1 MPHQFVC
8 RKKIPALITRPLRLI
23 CSTIFWAILVSVSAL
38 PMRSESEF
46 SPACHSS
53 TQTSRARRNV
63 PCGLAGR
70 TPAGDPA
77 KYSST
82 NATHTTY
89 ASMPSISTISA
100 ARADTPRQA
109 RLSHDDRLGSQTF
122 YHNANQPSII
132 ITAVART
139 FT

>member
-82 NATHTTY
+82 NATHTLLC
-89 ASMPSISTISA
+89 
-100 ARADTPRQA
+100 RAFQLFRPR
-109 RLSHDDRLGSQTF
+109 
-122 YHNANQPSII
+122 
-132 ITAVART
+132 ART
-139 FT
+139 HRAKPDYLTTTDLVAKRFTTTQTSHQ